1 MITLPLVALLALVA
15 FGLVMWGDEKISGI
29 LVGVVLGLA
38 LATTPLGPPI
48 LHAVKVAS
56 ETVLT
61 AISAAV
67 Q

>member
-1 MITLPLVALLALVA
+1 MITLPLVALLAFVA
-15 FGLVMWGDEKISGI
+15 FGLVMWGDEKISSI

-38 LATTPLGPPI
+38 LATTPLGSPI

-56 ETVLT
+56 ETVVT
-61 AISAAV
+61 AIAAAV

>member
-15 FGLVMWGDEKISGI
+15 FGLVVWGDERISGI

-38 LATTPLGPPI
+38 LATTPVGPPI
-48 LHAVKVAS
+48 LHAVKVVS
-56 ETVLT
+56 EAVFT

-67 Q
+67 R

>member
-1 MITLPLVALLALVA
+1 MITLPLVALIALVA
-15 FGLVMWGDEKISGI
+15 FGLVVWGDERISGI

-38 LATTPLGPPI
+38 LATTPVGPPT

-56 ETVLT
+56 EAVFT

-67 Q
+67 R